1 MLRWRWLE
9 LMCGAPPDTEKSTWG
24 NTSDCW
30 SGRGGRKVRKGGG
43 AAMYLSA
50 CVRVGRGG
58 AETAMLSYV
67 GGGRAVGTADW
78 EVLMVI
84 LMGHAVTCCPGGGPV
99 PVLSRCLS
107 PCSPGH
113 GLTVR
118 VTEYS
123 LKKCRPLLP
132 LFCRSSHSRRA
143 VFGHF
148 APFLSRSPKAVAYT
162 AFDVGPELPSHTP
175 GRAETLVACVHRVC
189 ASAPDPPQNPGS
201 SLATLGDSLAR
212 FFLLL
217 PVQGNVRKKK
227 SRDRGGG
234 FNVRL
239 GWLTWQKLC

>member
-30 SGRGGRKVRKGGG
+30 SGRGRRKVRKGGG

-67 GGGRAVGTADW
+67 GGGRAVGTTDW

-84 LMGHAVTCCPGGGPV
+84 LMGHAVTCCPGGG

-123 LKKCRPLLP
+123 LKKCRPL
-132 LFCRSSHSRRA
+132 FA
-143 VFGHF
+143 I
-148 APFLSRSPKAVAYT
+148 APFLSQLALPKSRLWTLCPLSVAFPRSRSVHGLRRWPRAAVT
-162 AFDVGPELPSHTP
+162 HSHIGPGGDT
-175 GRAETLVACVHRVC
+175 RRVC
-189 ASAPDPPQNPGS
+189 ASRVRAPDPPQNPGS
-201 SLATLGDSLAR
+201 SLAPPWVTAWRASSCCSQ
-212 FFLLL
+212 F
-217 PVQGNVRKKK
+217 KEM
-227 SRDRGGG
+227 
-234 FNVRL
+234 
-239 GWLTWQKLC
+239 